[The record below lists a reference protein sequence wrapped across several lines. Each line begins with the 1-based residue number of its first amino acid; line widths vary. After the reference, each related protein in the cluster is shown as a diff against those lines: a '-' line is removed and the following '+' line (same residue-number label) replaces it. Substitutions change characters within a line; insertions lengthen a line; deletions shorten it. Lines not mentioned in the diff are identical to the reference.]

1 MNEKNLPDDI
11 ASKSLNELTDLADE
25 IIKNLENR
33 NNLENTSE
41 DYANLLKINRLIEKK
56 FQKNFKEISDKTIFK
71 IKDIKSNKN
80 AKSTGRKSGA
90 KDSAERAAAEK
101 KETFGQRFAKERKAA
116 KKRGDE
122 LTHVFTYKGKKYSTR
137 NEKEE
142 ATSSIS
148 QNTSNK
154 KNR

>member
-11 ASKSLNELTDLADE
+11 TSKSLNDLTDLADE

-80 AKSTGRKSGA
+80 AKKV
-90 KDSAERAAAEK
+90 K
-101 KETFGQRFAKERKAA
+101 
-116 KKRGDE
+116 
-122 LTHVFTYKGKKYSTR
+122 
-137 NEKEE
+137 
-142 ATSSIS
+142 
-148 QNTSNK
+148 
-154 KNR
+154 

>member
-25 IIKNLENR
+25 IIKNLENS

-56 FQKNFKEISDKTIFK
+56 FQKNFKEISNKTIFK

-80 AKSTGRKSGA
+80 AKKV
-90 KDSAERAAAEK
+90 K
-101 KETFGQRFAKERKAA
+101 
-116 KKRGDE
+116 
-122 LTHVFTYKGKKYSTR
+122 
-137 NEKEE
+137 
-142 ATSSIS
+142 
-148 QNTSNK
+148 
-154 KNR
+154 

>member
-11 ASKSLNELTDLADE
+11 TSKSLNELTDLADE

-56 FQKNFKEISDKTIFK
+56 FQKNFKEISDKTMFK

-80 AKSTGRKSGA
+80 AKKV
-90 KDSAERAAAEK
+90 K
-101 KETFGQRFAKERKAA
+101 
-116 KKRGDE
+116 
-122 LTHVFTYKGKKYSTR
+122 
-137 NEKEE
+137 
-142 ATSSIS
+142 
-148 QNTSNK
+148 
-154 KNR
+154 

>member
-41 DYANLLKINRLIEKK
+41 DYVNLLKINRLIEKK

-80 AKSTGRKSGA
+80 AKKV
-90 KDSAERAAAEK
+90 K
-101 KETFGQRFAKERKAA
+101 
-116 KKRGDE
+116 
-122 LTHVFTYKGKKYSTR
+122 
-137 NEKEE
+137 
-142 ATSSIS
+142 
-148 QNTSNK
+148 
-154 KNR
+154 

>member
-56 FQKNFKEISDKTIFK
+56 FQKNLKEISDKTNLK
-71 IKDIKSNKN
+71 IKNIKSSKN
-80 AKSTGRKSGA
+80 AKKV
-90 KDSAERAAAEK
+90 K
-101 KETFGQRFAKERKAA
+101 
-116 KKRGDE
+116 
-122 LTHVFTYKGKKYSTR
+122 
-137 NEKEE
+137 
-142 ATSSIS
+142 
-148 QNTSNK
+148 
-154 KNR
+154 

>member
-71 IKDIKSNKN
+71 IKDIKINKN
-80 AKSTGRKSGA
+80 AKKI
-90 KDSAERAAAEK
+90 K
-101 KETFGQRFAKERKAA
+101 
-116 KKRGDE
+116 
-122 LTHVFTYKGKKYSTR
+122 
-137 NEKEE
+137 
-142 ATSSIS
+142 
-148 QNTSNK
+148 
-154 KNR
+154 

>member
-1 MNEKNLPDDI
+1 MNEKNLPVDI

-41 DYANLLKINRLIEKK
+41 DYASLLKINRLIEKK

-80 AKSTGRKSGA
+80 AKKI
-90 KDSAERAAAEK
+90 K
-101 KETFGQRFAKERKAA
+101 
-116 KKRGDE
+116 
-122 LTHVFTYKGKKYSTR
+122 
-137 NEKEE
+137 
-142 ATSSIS
+142 
-148 QNTSNK
+148 
-154 KNR
+154 